1 MRVSSPCFPNAM
13 RILRHGCDMGEMKA
27 VLFDRYG
34 PPEVLYV
41 GRRPVPAIGPD
52 EVLVRVRAA
61 GVNGGDLHDR
71 TGKVRLVTGRAFP
84 KGAGIDF
91 AGEVAEVGAAVTGV
105 RVGERVWGLLGRR
118 TGSMA
123 EYVAVSPRRI
133 ATAPGNLT
141 PEEAVSLLA
150 GATTAL
156 TALRDKAALQPGE
169 RLLVRGGSG
178 GVGSVAVQ
186 VGRLL
191 GAHVVALAGGKNLD
205 FVRELGAEDAWDH
218 RKTPL
223 SALGRFDVVLDTVGT
238 EQARVRRLLAPGG
251 RMVAVTVDFARPLA
265 GIAAVL
271 GSTVHGKGRI
281 RFFSGNPDSALL
293 AEAARLAERGDL
305 VPVVDTVH
313 PLDRVAD
320 AQRALEAGG
329 VRGKHV
335 VRVAAG
341 QTPAAATP

>member
-1 MRVSSPCFPNAM
+1 
-13 RILRHGCDMGEMKA
+13 MGEMKA
-27 VLFDRYG
+27 VLFDRFG

-61 GVNGGDLHDR
+61 AVNGGDLHDR
-71 TGKVRLVTGRAFP
+71 TGKVRLVTGRTFP
-84 KGAGIDF
+84 KGCGLDF
-91 AGEVAEVGAAVTGV
+91 AGEVAEVGASVRGV
-105 RVGERVWGLLGRR
+105 REGQRVWGLLGRR

-133 ATAPGNLT
+133 APAPENLT

-150 GATTAL
+150 GATTAV

-186 VGRLL
+186 VGKVL
-191 GAHVVALAGGKNLD
+191 GARVVALAGGRNLD
-205 FVRELGAEDAWDH
+205 FVRGLGAEEALDH
-218 RKTPL
+218 RTTAL

-251 RMVAVTVDFARPLA
+251 RMVAVAADLDRPLA
-265 GIAAVL
+265 WLGTVL
-271 GSTVHGKGRI
+271 GSAVHGKGRI
-281 RFFSGNPDSALL
+281 RFFSGNPDGALL
-293 AEAARLAERGDL
+293 AEAARLAERGDI

-313 PLDRVAD
+313 PLDGVAD
-320 AQRALEAGG
+320 AQRALAAGG

-335 VRVAAG
+335 VRVA
-341 QTPAAATP
+341 